1 MAAQVAHAAL
11 SGYKRAKKA
20 TPEQSKQWSALGQ
33 GKVVLKVPT
42 GEELLE
48 VQKAAKAEGLNTYL
62 VMDAGKTQ
70 IASGTRTVL
79 CIGPGRYSCLFSQL
93 RTV

>member
-1 MAAQVAHAAL
+1 
-11 SGYKRAKKA
+11 
-20 TPEQSKQWSALGQ
+20 
-33 GKVVLKVPT
+33 
-42 GEELLE
+42 LE

-93 RTV
+93 RTVQMKSQRLTKSHGISN

>member
-1 MAAQVAHAAL
+1 
-11 SGYKRAKKA
+11 
-20 TPEQSKQWSALGQ
+20 
-33 GKVVLKVPT
+33 
-42 GEELLE
+42 LE

-79 CIGPGRYSCLFSQL
+79 CIGPDEVSKVDKVTRHLKL
-93 RTV
+93 M